1 MKHASFLKKIY
12 FEDFLIGWKWF
23 KLITNDS
30 SIKYSSPL
38 EFTYMSESESVLNII
53 RLHSLLIYKL
63 ASSLIYVG
71 FVFLKTTRI
80 LP

>member
-1 MKHASFLKKIY
+1 MTPL
-12 FEDFLIGWKWF
+12 L
-23 KLITNDS
+23 
-30 SIKYSSPL
+30 KYSSPG
-38 EFTYMSESESVLNII
+38 EFTYVSESESVLNII

-71 FVFLKTTRI
+71 FVFLKTTRK